1 MWLNE
6 NIDNWENRN
15 KIMIIVGVKV
25 KNYITEVLVKGV
37 ISGIL
42 VIAIASVIRHVELM
56 DIQIL
61 KDVQARNA
69 WNI

>member
-1 MWLNE
+1 
-6 NIDNWENRN
+6 
-15 KIMIIVGVKV
+15 MIIVGVKV

-69 WNI
+69 

>member
-25 KNYITEVLVKGV
+25 KNYIAEVLVKWV

-42 VIAIASVIRHVELM
+42 VIAIASVIRHVKLM

-61 KDVQARNA
+61 KVVQARNA